1 MTAKHLRGG
10 SPAFSLTPSRSLSGA
25 DESLSPGT
33 VPGGSRRVIDSQV
46 LMTLCFA
53 IAATA
58 TVVAVVLGSSP
69 DMSGPLGPASPVV
82 LSLLGIGFASILA
95 LAGLLGWRL
104 LRLVT
109 ARSTDAGARLHLRF
123 VTQFA
128 IAAVAPAVIVALFF
142 GLLVTRGVES
152 WFSARVQTV
161 VENSATVARS
171 YIQEQKDYIS
181 RHVNLMA
188 ETLNQAAPSLA
199 DSPIAYGR
207 FLRDLTGEGGFSAA
221 YVLDREGRVLA
232 RADMPSQAA
241 PLLIPPRASFIA
253 ADEGDVSAAPFESTD
268 LFRALYRLRGYPDAY
283 LYVVRPLDHGI
294 FRHLRETE
302 SSLQAYRLA
311 KHRRV
316 LIQGAFALSYLETV
330 LLVLEGA
337 IWLGMAT
344 ADRIAAPVARLVQA
358 AGRVAS
364 GDLTARVDT
373 RGDPA
378 EIAVLSRA
386 FNRMTFDLREQQTAL
401 RAAHID
407 AEMRR
412 LFMEAVL
419 LGVSAGVIG
428 LDPAG
433 RISVTNRQA
442 LRLLDI
448 TNEAARGRTLAE
460 AAAELEAV
468 AGEAGRRGGEAEA
481 DIEVTRRGETRLL
494 RVRASHGA
502 EGVVLTFDD
511 MTRLV
516 SAQRDA
522 AWRDV
527 ARRVAHEI
535 KNPLTPIQL
544 SAERLRR
551 KYRGD
556 IAVDIEIFDRCI
568 DTIIRQVGD
577 IGRMVDEFSAFARM
591 PEPRFSPCDVAELIR
606 QAVFAQR
613 VANPAVTIDVTEPMV
628 PTTLVCDGRI
638 VGQALTNVLKNAGE
652 AIASRT
658 DGEPPFKGRIR
669 VALVSSAE
677 NVDIEIE
684 DNGVGFPKKFRERLT
699 EPYVTTREKGTGLG
713 LAIVKRILEEHGGR
727 LILSD
732 ALADTGARVVLSF
745 PAPRSEVATG
755 SIAGVRKVQA

>member
-1 MTAKHLRGG
+1 MVTLTSGRRAVDSQALMGIC
-10 SPAFSLTPSRSLSGA
+10 FSL
-25 DESLSPGT
+25 
-33 VPGGSRRVIDSQV
+33 
-46 LMTLCFA
+46 
-53 IAATA
+53 AAGA

-69 DMSGPLGPASPVV
+69 DMSGPLGPASPEV
-82 LSLLGIGFASILA
+82 LSLLGVSFVLIMV

-104 LRLVT
+104 LRLAT
-109 ARSTDAGARLHLRF
+109 ARTTDAGARLHLRF

-128 IAAVAPAVIVALFF
+128 LAAVVPAVIVALFF

-171 YIQEQKDYIS
+171 YIQEQKNYIS

-188 ETLNQAAPSLA
+188 QTLNQAAPSLA

-207 FLRDLTGEGGFSAA
+207 FLRDITAEGGFSAA
-221 YVLDREGRVLA
+221 YLLDHDGRVLA
-232 RADMPSQAA
+232 RADTVGAST
-241 PLLIPPRASFIA
+241 PLLIPPKASFAA
-253 ADEGDVSAAPFESTD
+253 ADEGDVSAAPFESVD
-268 LFRALYRLRGYPDAY
+268 LFRALYRLKAYPDAY
-283 LYVVRPLDHGI
+283 LYVVRPVDQGI

-302 SSLQAYRLA
+302 SSLAGYDLA

-330 LLVLEGA
+330 LLVLAGA

-364 GDLTARVDT
+364 GDLTARVNT
-373 RGDPA
+373 QGDPA

-386 FNRMTFDLREQQTAL
+386 FNRMTFDLQEQQDAL
-401 RAAHID
+401 RAAHVD

-412 LFMEAVL
+412 LFTEAVL

-428 LDPAG
+428 LDPRG
-433 RISVTNRQA
+433 RISVVNRQA
-442 LRLLDI
+442 LSLLNI
-448 TNEAARGRTLAE
+448 TDEESQGRTLSE
-460 AAAELEAV
+460 AAPEFEAV
-468 AGEAGRRGGEAEA
+468 AAAAASRGGEAEA
-481 DIEVTRRGETRLL
+481 DLEVTRRGDTRLL

-502 EGVVLTFDD
+502 EGLVLTFDD

-516 SAQRDA
+516 SAQRNA

-527 ARRVAHEI
+527 ARRIAHEI

-544 SAERLRR
+544 SAERLQR
-551 KYRGD
+551 KYRRD
-556 IAVDIEIFDRCI
+556 ISQDVEVFDRCI
-568 DTIIRQVGD
+568 DTITRQVGD

-591 PEPRFSPCDVAELIR
+591 PEPKFGPCDIAELVR
-606 QAVFAQR
+606 QCVFAQR
-613 VANPAVTIDVTEPMV
+613 VADPGVEVEIVGPIFS
-628 PTTLVCDGRI
+628 TTVICDGRI
-638 VGQALTNVLKNAGE
+638 VAQALTNVLKNAGE
-652 AIASRT
+652 AIAARPAGPAT
-658 DGEPPFKGRIR
+658 PPGRIQ
-669 VALVSSAE
+669 VALVCSADK
-677 NVDIEIE
+677 VDIEIE
-684 DNGVGFPKKFRERLT
+684 DNGVGFPVKFRERLT

-727 LILSD
+727 LVLLD
-732 ALADTGARVVLSF
+732 APEGAGARVVLSF
-745 PAPRSEVATG
+745 PAPRIGARDAA
-755 SIAGVRKVQA
+755 AGAANKVQA